1 MKKLISVLA
10 VVLVLVFSC
19 VLTSF
24 ADDYNCDI
32 VPDSPY
38 IWGLQVVDNNT
49 GNVVQSS
56 GRRSVVRASSSS
68 TTSSDSVYFFKD
80 IVSFQGT
87 GVTPNPDT
95 LPNVIERITVNG
107 YRGYKFKQKS
117 DEFYQQYNSFRTNPM
132 TLSKLRATNKYHVTF
147 TMKQSDN
154 WGAYHLYLYDPVE
167 PSRVISLA
175 KKDFSTSI
183 GVNSSFDFYITIPE
197 TWTGTPT
204 LRFEATQLKRFDIY
218 YQIFINNL
226 TFTDVTN
233 ENLDK
238 ALDKFGDRLEQSID
252 PTVPYEEFDNGS
264 FKDSAN
270 ELKEAEN
277 ALPTVDFNAID
288 ELANSVDVS
297 SYAQAFASIN
307 QLFIRVVDTIG
318 ITPLIF
324 FACFFGFCIFLIGRK
339 LSGG

>member
-1 MKKLISVLA
+1 MKKLISVLF

-24 ADDYNCDI
+24 ADGTSILTLDNLSDSRLVVSGNSTVSNGKVT
-32 VPDSPY
+32 VPAGGSYSAFIRVRPVSATRKYKFSFYYGCTSPVGSSFSLSGSLRIYYKDS
-38 IWGLQVVDNNT
+38 
-49 GNVVQSS
+49 SS
-56 GRRSVVRASSSS
+56 GEELNIFELSKFTNSDLQKYNTLTMPDNFGDAGRIYFYFKNSSSS
-68 TTSSDSVYFFKD
+68 PFTVYISDFIVNDMTTADLDSAIDKGAD
-80 IVSFQGT
+80 KINS
-87 GVTPNPDT
+87 
-95 LPNVIERITVNG
+95 VIDPSVP
-107 YRGYKFKQKS
+107 
-117 DEFYQQYNSFRTNPM
+117 YNS
-132 TLSKLRATNKYHVTF
+132 
-147 TMKQSDN
+147 
-154 WGAYHLYLYDPVE
+154 
-167 PSRVISLA
+167 
-175 KKDFSTSI
+175 
-183 GVNSSFDFYITIPE
+183 
-197 TWTGTPT
+197 
-204 LRFEATQLKRFDIY
+204 
-218 YQIFINNL
+218 
-226 TFTDVTN
+226 
-233 ENLDK
+233 
-238 ALDKFGDRLEQSID
+238 
-252 PTVPYEEFDNGS
+252 FDNGS